1 MPDSSGWGGRVREQK
16 ITDTVDEMAGAG
28 KGHPA
33 ASAPAPAS
41 QGQKVHPA
49 ASSYAPA
56 DGEPTPG
63 PHVYGSPIEGNGPSQ

>member
-16 ITDTVDEMAGAG
+16 IMDTVDAMAGSG

-33 ASAPAPAS
+33 AVPTPPATGP
-41 QGQKVHPA
+41 KTHPA

-56 DGEPTPG
+56 AGEPAPG